1 MVVLPMF
8 AVNLWFTWFV
18 CMRVLICGVRRCL
31 CVLPIVQF
39 FILIL
44 SWIYVKVASLFLHYS
59 GYFRM
64 HRHPVSY
71 VLTHIHTS

>member
-1 MVVLPMF
+1 MFYMVCVYARL
-8 AVNLWFTWFV
+8 NLWGQAVVV
-18 CMRVLICGVRRCL
+18 CASYSSI
-31 CVLPIVQF
+31 